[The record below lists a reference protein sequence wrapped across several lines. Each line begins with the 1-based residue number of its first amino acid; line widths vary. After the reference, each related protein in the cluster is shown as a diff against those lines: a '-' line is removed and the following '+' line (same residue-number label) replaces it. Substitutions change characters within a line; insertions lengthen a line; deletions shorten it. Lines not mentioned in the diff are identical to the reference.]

1 MGVVFKSAV
10 EVVDVAVVVGQS
22 EVAVIEVARVEV
34 SGNVTISV
42 VVVVIVLEGDAGVDV
57 D

>member
-10 EVVDVAVVVGQS
+10 EVVDVAVVEGQS
-22 EVAVIEVARVEV
+22 EVAVIEVASVEV